1 MPERKYEI
9 AKKKADEIDCRIID
23 VVKSGKS
30 FRVEAGAGAGKTY
43 SLMKVISWL
52 ETEKGKDFRKKGQ
65 KVACITY
72 TNAAVD
78 VISGR
83 LSLNSFIQPST
94 IHKFAWDTM
103 KRFQTVLIKGL
114 GELSLLPDNEDRTAK
129 VSSEDIGHVA
139 YDLGGRRFF
148 DGIAYLHHDDVIDLF
163 SWMLDMSKFRTILA
177 DKYPIILIDEY
188 QDSFSRIMDKLLK
201 YFVDETV
208 DGDNLQIGLF
218 GDAWQTIYANNKVCG
233 EVTNDNLVVIGKPS
247 NFRSEEIIVNAL
259 NRIRPDLPQVPA
271 SDENEGE
278 IWIITTDNYKGER
291 QTGSHWKGE
300 LQLEDLESYVDSVR
314 AKLRDL
320 GWEDD
325 KTKVLM
331 LTHRLLSHQQH
342 YDNLFDFLGDKIKDA
357 DDEHFCF
364 FMDRVEPAYKSLQ
377 KNDVKGLFDALGG
390 SRRPIRSIEEKK
402 EWKELKNKLEVARR
416 GRIKDIID
424 LLYEN
429 SLLVLPPKVAQK
441 RNLYEHCDKGEK
453 ITLYGKDIEQFY
465 SIPYQE
471 VINAIEFVKPEAIFS
486 TDHGVKGE
494 EYDNVLF
501 VLGRGWNQYKFDE
514 TVYLDPK
521 TLSGKEKDTY
531 ERNRNLFYVCC
542 SRPRKKLAILV
553 TVKTNPDFMS
563 YLEYVFGGD
572 NVVSYEK
579 FLNQ

>member
-1 MPERKYEI
+1 MPERNYEI

-83 LSLNSFIQPST
+83 LSSNSFIQPST

-129 VSSEDIGHVA
+129 ISSEDIGHVA

-331 LTHRLLSHQQH
+331 LTHRLLSYQQH

-416 GRIKDIID
+416 GQIKDIID

-429 SLLVLPPKVAQK
+429 SLLALPPKVAQK

-521 TLSGKEKDTY
+521 LLKGKEIDTY

-542 SRPRKKLAILV
+542 SRPKKRLAILV
-553 TVKTNPDFMS
+553 TVKTNSDFIN
-563 YLEYVFGGD
+563 YLEYVFGR
-572 NVVSYEK
+572 NSIVSYEE
-579 FLNQ
+579 FLNL